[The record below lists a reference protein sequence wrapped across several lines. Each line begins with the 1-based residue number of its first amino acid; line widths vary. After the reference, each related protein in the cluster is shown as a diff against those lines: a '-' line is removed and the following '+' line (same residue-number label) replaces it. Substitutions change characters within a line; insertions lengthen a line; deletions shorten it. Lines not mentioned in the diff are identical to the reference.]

1 MTTTYK
7 SRLSVGLLLFLAL
20 VCFCPLLIVPLE
32 KFFVLTVIVVL
43 IFALILASFMSIKY
57 VIDGQTLRVC
67 YCYFIHLDIDIK
79 TITRMEPNHN
89 ILSSPAAS
97 LNRLAIY
104 YGKYDMVNIS
114 PRNQEEFIR
123 QISSIIEQG

>member
-7 SRLSVGLLLFLAL
+7 SRISVGLVLFIAL

-32 KFFVLTVIVVL
+32 KFATLATIVVF
-43 IFALILASFMSIKY
+43 IFCLVIASFLSIKY
-57 VIDGQTLRVC
+57 VIDGQTLKVC
-67 YCYFIHLDIDIK
+67 YFYFIHLDIDIK

-89 ILSSPAAS
+89 PLSSPAAS
-97 LNRLAIY
+97 LSRLAIY
-104 YGKYDMVNIS
+104 YGKHDMVNIS

-123 QISSIIEQG
+123 QINSIIEQK